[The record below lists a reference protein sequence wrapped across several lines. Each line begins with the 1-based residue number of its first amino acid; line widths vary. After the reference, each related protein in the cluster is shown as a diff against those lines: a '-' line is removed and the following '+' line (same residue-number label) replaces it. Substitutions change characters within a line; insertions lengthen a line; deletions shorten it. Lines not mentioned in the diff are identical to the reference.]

1 MLIKQ
6 IEKPSGN
13 ILIYPFWEDDD
24 EIKRILPVNLIK
36 MLENDE
42 KLINFTKNNY
52 KRYFIDGNDIIVI
65 HVGKKNFI
73 TLDSIRQFSSLA
85 YKRAKKYLFQKVN
98 FFLFNKKWDLEK
110 NDCINAFLEAL
121 YLSDYKFKGY
131 KKEEKE
137 FNVDEIN
144 IINEEIITD
153 FDKIN
158 EKNRIISDSVKMTRD
173 LINEPAN
180 ICNIDYIEKKSL
192 QISKENNLNIEILD
206 KKKLEKMGMNLLL
219 AVGRGSIEEPRM
231 VEIQYNYG
239 SKKPAI
245 CLIGK
250 GITFDTGGI
259 NLKPGSALDDMKSDM
274 SGAATVLGIINT
286 CSKLKLPLN
295 LIGLIPL
302 AENSID
308 GKSFRP
314 GDILVGFNKKSV
326 EIKNTDAEGRL
337 ILADAL
343 SYSDTKN
350 CSVVIDF
357 ATLTGAAIVALGTKI
372 TAGFF
377 KNKII
382 KKKIL
387 EASRKTGEPIWELPL
402 FEDYKEMIKND
413 IADLRNIGEPPREA
427 GTIIGALFLDEFI
440 KNKNW
445 VHLDIAGPAFI
456 KDEIFYNKK
465 GATGVMIRTII
476 EFLEN
481 FNENIDI

>member
-1 MLIKQ
+1 MQINQ
-6 IEKPSGN
+6 IENPSGS
-13 ILIYPFWEDDD
+13 ILVYPYWDDD
-24 EIKRILPVNLIK
+24 EEINHVLPQKLIK
-36 MLENDE
+36 KIENDN
-42 KLINFTKNNY
+42 KLTPFAKNNY
-52 KRYFIDGNDIIVI
+52 KRYFIDQNDIIVI
-65 HVGKKNFI
+65 HIGKKNFI
-73 TLDSIRQFSSLA
+73 NLDSIRQFSSLA
-85 YKRAKKYLFQKVN
+85 LKRVKKYLFGEVN
-98 FFLFNKKWDLEK
+98 IFLFSKKWNLK
-110 NDCINAFLEAL
+110 NNDCIYAFLESL
-121 YLSDYKFKGY
+121 YLSDYRFKGY
-131 KKEEKE
+131 KKEEKL
-137 FNVDEIN
+137 FDIKKVN
-144 IINEEIITD
+144 IINEDKVSD

-158 EKNRIISDSVKMTRD
+158 EKCRIICDSVKMTRD

-192 QISKENNLNIEILD
+192 QISKENNLNINVID

-219 AVGRGSIEEPRM
+219 AVGRGSIEEPRLI
-231 VEIQYNYG
+231 EIKYNQDN
-239 SKKPAI
+239 KKPTI

-250 GITFDTGGI
+250 GITYDTGGI

-274 SGAATVLGIINT
+274 SGAATVLGIINA
-286 CSKLKLPLN
+286 CSKLKLSLN
-295 LIGLIPL
+295 LIGLLPL

-314 GDILVGFNKKSV
+314 GDILVGFNKKSI

-343 SYSDTKN
+343 SYSDTKKCN
-350 CSVVIDF
+350 TVIDF

-377 KNKII
+377 KNKTI

-387 EASRKTGEPIWELPL
+387 EAGRKTGEPIWELPL
-402 FEDYKEMIKND
+402 FDDYKEMIKND
-413 IADLRNIGEPPREA
+413 ISDLRNIGEPPREA

-440 KNKNW
+440 ENKNW

-456 KDEIFYNKK
+456 KEEAFYNKK

-481 FNENIDI
+481 YNEIVDI

>member
-6 IEKPSGN
+6 IEKSSGN
-13 ILIYPFWEDDD
+13 IFIYPYWDDD
-24 EIKRILPVNLIK
+24 SEIKRILPENLIK
-36 MLENDE
+36 TIINDG
-42 KLINFTKNNY
+42 KLTSFTKNNY

-73 TLDSIRQFSSLA
+73 TPDSIRQFSSLA

-98 FFLFNKKWDLEK
+98 VFLFNKKWDLDK
-110 NDCINAFLEAL
+110 IDCIKAFLEAF

-137 FNVDEIN
+137 FNIDEIN
-144 IINEEIITD
+144 IINEEIISD
-153 FDKIN
+153 FEKIN
-158 EKNRIISDSVKMTRD
+158 EKIRIISDSVKMARD
-173 LINEPAN
+173 MINEPAN
-180 ICNIDYIEKKSL
+180 ICNIDHIEKKSL
-192 QISKENNLNIEILD
+192 LISKENNLNIEISN

-231 VEIQYNYG
+231 IEIQYNYDK
-239 SKKPAI
+239 KKPTV

-259 NLKPGSALDDMKSDM
+259 NLKPGTALDDMKSDM
-274 SGAATVLGIINT
+274 SGAATVLGIINA
-286 CSKLKLPLN
+286 CSKLKLQLN

-308 GKSFRP
+308 GNSFRP
-314 GDILVGFNKKSV
+314 GDIIVGFNKKSV

-343 SYSDTKN
+343 SYSDTRKCN
-350 CSVVIDF
+350 VVIDF
-357 ATLTGAAIVALGTKI
+357 ATLTGAAIIALGTKI

-377 KNKII
+377 KNKLI

-402 FEDYKEMIKND
+402 FDDYKEMIKND

-440 KNKNW
+440 NNKNW

-456 KDEIFYNKK
+456 NEEVFYNKK

-481 FNENIDI
+481 YNENVEI